1 MEITVN
7 IKMVGFEGGNVK
19 TMSEFL
25 TSIEKFNTKVI
36 MHFDSTSTNI
46 DRLKI
51 KQRMKLIIEQRA
63 KVFKDLNYRVDETEI
78 SFGGV
83 CIKLKALGEI
93 TEEEFKSAVVYTKEH
108 FKPND
113 VPKD

>member
-36 MHFDSTSTNI
+36 VHFDSTSTNI
-46 DRLKI
+46 DRLK
-51 KQRMKLIIEQRA
+51 MK
-63 KVFKDLNYRVDETEI
+63 
-78 SFGGV
+78 
-83 CIKLKALGEI
+83 
-93 TEEEFKSAVVYTKEH
+93 
-108 FKPND
+108 
-113 VPKD
+113 